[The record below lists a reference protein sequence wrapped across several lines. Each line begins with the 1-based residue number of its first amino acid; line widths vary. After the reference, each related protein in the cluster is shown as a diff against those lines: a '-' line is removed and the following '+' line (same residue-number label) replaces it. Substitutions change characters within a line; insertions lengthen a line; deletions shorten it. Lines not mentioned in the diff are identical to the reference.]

1 MFQELLLKFFDVDPR
16 GGIFAQA
23 DLERGD
29 CKAFEDV
36 GTPSACVAQN
46 ANVVALSK
54 YSLWCMAANIR
65 NSHDSA
71 SLGTALCQ
79 GRECTRLRTTCGRFA
94 RFSSRPNSFVCVRPP
109 EVTNHDVLGS
119 ARNARYD
126 ALQRRS
132 QAVQMM

>member
-1 MFQELLLKFFDVDPR
+1 MMFQELLLKFFGVDPR

-46 ANVVALSK
+46 ANVVELSK
-54 YSLWCMAANIR
+54 YSLRCMAANVR

-71 SLGTALCQ
+71 SLGTAL
-79 GRECTRLRTTCGRFA
+79 
-94 RFSSRPNSFVCVRPP
+94 
-109 EVTNHDVLGS
+109 
-119 ARNARYD
+119 
-126 ALQRRS
+126 
-132 QAVQMM
+132 